1 MGIHRQL
8 FHSFLKIGGFTIG
21 GGMAMVPL
29 MEKEIVDRR
38 SWISRE
44 DFLDIMAVS
53 QAMPGV
59 FAVNMASHIGYKIA
73 GFRGAIM
80 ASAGT
85 IFPSL
90 IIILTIAIA
99 FARFKDNPYVEAIF
113 KGIRPAV
120 VALITLPV
128 FTMARSAQLT
138 WHSIWIPMVAAGLI
152 WLLGVSPVW
161 IIVAAGLGG
170 YIWGIMKKE

>member
-1 MGIHRQL
+1 
-8 FHSFLKIGGFTIG
+8 
-21 GGMAMVPL
+21 MAMVPL

-90 IIILTIAIA
+90 IIILPIAIA

-128 FTMARSAQLT
+128 FTMAQKL
-138 WHSIWIPMVAAGLI
+138 PCPVDLI
-152 WLLGVSPVW
+152 LIAVGPCPGMRLRQVS
-161 IIVAAGLGG
+161 
-170 YIWGIMKKE
+170 MKRP